1 MPCTPQVSG
10 TRVIPLVWG
19 SFSGLGGSGR
29 AGVWEHGWRYC
40 VSCCSVRPVCSGRQ
54 TWCQLV
60 VLSVAQRPGRP
71 SGLSEVGDRS
81 QCHPASVSQCSR
93 SLGLVAAR
101 RGSPGPLYVPT
112 PLSRSRPFRIGFR
125 GAYVPFRFGGLFS
138 TSQGRSGLPRGERLS
153 SSHWFPPS
161 SLAGAGSFW
170 AAVTSVTKI
179 LAPFGRVNLTFPG
192 QK

>member
-1 MPCTPQVSG
+1 MALLC
-10 TRVIPLVWG
+10 LVLQCKTSLLWAPDLVPAR
-19 SFSGLGGSGR
+19 SAECRPKAWKAERPFGSG
-29 AGVWEHGWRYC
+29 GPVT
-40 VSCCSVRPVCSGRQ
+40 VS
-54 TWCQLV
+54 
-60 VLSVAQRPGRP
+60 
-71 SGLSEVGDRS
+71 
-81 QCHPASVSQCSR
+81 PASVSQCSR